1 MTKKQFGIIFT
12 LMALIVC
19 VGVLSMKLNKNG
31 LNDPTSLEA
40 VLEQNSTNK
49 SSESE
54 TSTDETLSTTEYFYS
69 MRLTKEQQ
77 DEKYVADMKAITEDA
92 NASQESKD
100 AANNAL
106 VEKAK
111 MNDQESRVESEIR
124 NKGYEDSLC
133 MINENGNVKV
143 YVKVNETLSEED
155 SASIK
160 KIVEDIT
167 TLSDVAVTAMK

>member
-19 VGVLSMKLNKNG
+19 VGVLSMKLNENG
-31 LNDPTSLEA
+31 YNDPTSLEA
-40 VLEQNSTNK
+40 VLKQN
-49 SSESE
+49 
-54 TSTDETLSTTEYFYS
+54 TDNTKTDAATEETLSTTEYFYS

-77 DEKYVADMKAITEDA
+77 DEKYVDDMKAITEDA

-100 AANNAL
+100 IANNAL

-111 MNDQESRVESEIR
+111 MKDQESRVESEIR
-124 NKGYEDSLC
+124 NKGYEDALC
-133 MINENGNVKV
+133 MINDNKTVKV
-143 YVKVNETLSEED
+143 YVKVDDVLSEEN
-155 SASIK
+155 SAAIK

-167 TLSDVAVTAMK
+167 TLTDVDITSMK

>member
-19 VGVLSMKLNKNG
+19 VGVLSMKLNENG
-31 LNDPTSLEA
+31 YNDPTSLEA
-40 VLEQNSTNK
+40 VLKQN
-49 SSESE
+49 
-54 TSTDETLSTTEYFYS
+54 TDNTKTDSATEETLSTTEYFYS

-77 DEKYVADMKAITEDA
+77 DEKYVDDMKAITEDA

-100 AANNAL
+100 IANNAL

-111 MNDQESRVESEIR
+111 MKDQESRVESEIR
-124 NKGYEDSLC
+124 NKGYEDALC
-133 MINENGNVKV
+133 MINENKTVKV
-143 YVKVNETLSEED
+143 YVKEVDVLTEEN

-160 KIVEDIT
+160 KVVEDIT
-167 TLSDVAVTAMK
+167 TLNDVDITSMK

>member
-92 NASQESKD
+92 I
-100 AANNAL
+100 

-167 TLSDVAVTAMK
+167 TLSDVDVTAMK

>member
-19 VGVLSMKLNKNG
+19 VGVLSMKLNENG
-31 LNDPTSLEA
+31 FNDPTSLEA
-40 VLEQNSTNK
+40 VLKQNTDNTKVTETNT
-49 SSESE
+49 E
-54 TSTDETLSTTEYFYS
+54 ETLSTTEYFYS

-77 DEKYVADMKAITEDA
+77 NEKYINDMKAITEDA

-100 AANNAL
+100 IANNAL

-124 NKGYEDSLC
+124 NKGYEDSIC
-133 MINENGNVKV
+133 MINDNKTVKV
-143 YVKVNETLSEED
+143 YVKVSDVLSEEN
-155 SASIK
+155 SAVIK
-160 KIVEDIT
+160 KVVEDIT
-167 TLSDVAVTAMK
+167 NLTDVDITSMK

>member
-19 VGVLSMKLNKNG
+19 VGVLSMKLNENG
-31 LNDPTSLEA
+31 LTDPTSLEA
-40 VLEQNSTNK
+40 VLKQESTNK
-49 SSESE
+49 SNASDA
-54 TSTDETLSTTEYFYS
+54 STEETLSTTEYFYS

-77 DEKYVADMKAITEDA
+77 DQKYVDDMKAITEDA

-100 AANNAL
+100 IANKAL

-111 MNDQESRVESEIR
+111 MEDQESRVESEIR
-124 NKGYEDSLC
+124 NKGYEDALC
-133 MINENGNVKV
+133 MINDNKTVKV
-143 YVKVNETLSEED
+143 YVKVEDVLSQED

-160 KIVEDIT
+160 KVVEDIT
-167 TLSDVAVTAMK
+167 TLSDVDITSMK

>member
-19 VGVLSMKLNKNG
+19 VGVLSMKLNENG
-31 LNDPTSLEA
+31 FNDPTSLEA
-40 VLEQNSTNK
+40 VLKQNTDNTKATETNT
-49 SSESE
+49 E
-54 TSTDETLSTTEYFYS
+54 ETLSTTEYFYS

-77 DEKYVADMKAITEDA
+77 NEKYINDMKAITEDA

-100 AANNAL
+100 IANNAL

-124 NKGYEDSLC
+124 NKGYEDSIC
-133 MINENGNVKV
+133 MINDNKTVKV
-143 YVKVNETLSEED
+143 YVKVSDVLSEEN
-155 SASIK
+155 SAVIK
-160 KIVEDIT
+160 KVVEDIT
-167 TLSDVAVTAMK
+167 TLTDVDITSMK

>member
-19 VGVLSMKLNKNG
+19 VGVLSMKLNENG
-31 LNDPTSLEA
+31 YNDPTSLEA
-40 VLEQNSTNK
+40 VLKQN
-49 SSESE
+49 
-54 TSTDETLSTTEYFYS
+54 TDNTKTDSATEETLSTTEYFYS

-77 DEKYVADMKAITEDA
+77 DDKYVDDMKAITEDA

-100 AANNAL
+100 VANNAL
-106 VEKAK
+106 VAKAK
-111 MNDQESRVESEIR
+111 MKDQESRVESEIR

-133 MINENGNVKV
+133 MINDNGTVKV
-143 YVKVNETLSEED
+143 YVKVDDVLAEED
-155 SASIK
+155 AATIK

-167 TLSDVAVTAMK
+167 TLSDVDITSMK

>member
-19 VGVLSMKLNKNG
+19 VGVLSMKLNENG
-31 LNDPTSLEA
+31 YNDPTSLEA
-40 VLEQNSTNK
+40 VLKQN
-49 SSESE
+49 
-54 TSTDETLSTTEYFYS
+54 TDNTKTDAATEETLSTTEYFYS

-77 DEKYVADMKAITEDA
+77 DEKYIDDMKAITEDA

-100 AANNAL
+100 RANNAL

-111 MNDQESRVESEIR
+111 MKDEESRVESEIR
-124 NKGYEDSLC
+124 NKGYEDALC
-133 MINENGNVKV
+133 MINDNKTVKV
-143 YVKVNETLSEED
+143 YVKVDEVLSEEN
-155 SASIK
+155 SAAIK

-167 TLSDVAVTAMK
+167 TLTDVDITSMK

>member
-19 VGVLSMKLNKNG
+19 VGVLSMKLNENG
-31 LNDPTSLEA
+31 YNDPTSLEA
-40 VLEQNSTNK
+40 VLKQN
-49 SSESE
+49 
-54 TSTDETLSTTEYFYS
+54 TDNTKTDSATEETLSTTEYFYS

-77 DEKYVADMKAITEDA
+77 DEKYVDDMKAITEDA

-100 AANNAL
+100 IANNAL

-124 NKGYEDSLC
+124 NKGYEDALC
-133 MINENGNVKV
+133 MINENKTVKV
-143 YVKVNETLSEED
+143 YVKVDDVLTEEN

-160 KIVEDIT
+160 KVVEDIT
-167 TLSDVAVTAMK
+167 TLNDVDITSMK

>member
-19 VGVLSMKLNKNG
+19 VGVLSMKLNENG
-31 LNDPTSLEA
+31 YNDPTSLEA
-40 VLEQNSTNK
+40 VLKQN
-49 SSESE
+49 
-54 TSTDETLSTTEYFYS
+54 TDNTKTDSATEETLSTTEYFYS

-77 DEKYVADMKAITEDA
+77 DEKYVDDMKAITEDV

-100 AANNAL
+100 IANNAL

-111 MNDQESRVESEIR
+111 MKDQESRVESEIR
-124 NKGYEDSLC
+124 NKGYEDALC
-133 MINENGNVKV
+133 MINENKTVKV
-143 YVKVNETLSEED
+143 YVKVEDVLTEEN

-160 KIVEDIT
+160 KVVEDIT
-167 TLSDVAVTAMK
+167 TLNDVDITSMK

>member
-1 MTKKQFGIIFT
+1 MGGFDTSVKGGDYFIGKIFEKSK
-12 LMALIVC
+12 LAL
-19 VGVLSMKLNKNG
+19 LLH
-31 LNDPTSLEA
+31 
-40 VLEQNSTNK
+40 
-49 SSESE
+49 
-54 TSTDETLSTTEYFYS
+54 
-69 MRLTKEQQ
+69 
-77 DEKYVADMKAITEDA
+77 VADMKAITEDA

-155 SASIK
+155 SASIEAHEHWHVQ
-160 KIVEDIT
+160 IHED
-167 TLSDVAVTAMK
+167 SV

>member
-19 VGVLSMKLNKNG
+19 VGVLSMKLNENG
-31 LNDPTSLEA
+31 FNDPTSLEA
-40 VLEQNSTNK
+40 VLKQNTDNTKVTETNT
-49 SSESE
+49 E
-54 TSTDETLSTTEYFYS
+54 ETLITTEYFYS

-77 DEKYVADMKAITEDA
+77 NEKYINDMKAITEDA

-100 AANNAL
+100 IANNAL

-124 NKGYEDSLC
+124 NKGYEDSIC
-133 MINENGNVKV
+133 MINDNKTVKV
-143 YVKVNETLSEED
+143 YVKVSDVLSEEN
-155 SASIK
+155 SAVIK
-160 KIVEDIT
+160 KVVEDIT
-167 TLSDVAVTAMK
+167 TLTDVDITSMK